1 MSYQIIVLLQLSSKL
16 FCLNLSWLL
25 TSVHLSGNP
34 TSHHCILALL
44 EIVDSTG
51 CWYTGYKAK
60 LISLPVYQETFCTKI
75 AHCQP
80 QKTTKDAVAVQVR
93 DYSPTFCQEL
103 WLWTVCQTHL
113 SLVQASMS
121 SEPHF
126 KLAVIK
132 NKTRNILLTW
142 QWLHQGAK
150 NFTKWFPH
158 ATCSSKVS
166 SDKSIKPSAITSVS
180 WTDWKCKPIQVV

>member
-60 LISLPVYQETFCTKI
+60 LISLPVHQETFCTK
-75 AHCQP
+75 P
-80 QKTTKDAVAVQVR
+80 MGLL
-93 DYSPTFCQEL
+93 F
-103 WLWTVCQTHL
+103 
-113 SLVQASMS
+113 
-121 SEPHF
+121 
-126 KLAVIK
+126 
-132 NKTRNILLTW
+132 ILLTVNHRKPL
-142 QWLHQGAK
+142 QMQLLSKSGITVQRSAK
-150 NFTKWFPH
+150 NCDCGRSVKHICHWFKLL
-158 ATCSSKVS
+158 CLVN
-166 SDKSIKPSAITSVS
+166 
-180 WTDWKCKPIQVV
+180 PISNLLS

>member
-1 MSYQIIVLLQLSSKL
+1 MSYQMIVLLQLSSKL

-25 TSVHLSGNP
+25 PSVNLSGNP

-60 LISLPVYQETFCTKI
+60 LISSYQKTFCTKPMGLLFI
-75 AHCQP
+75 LLTVNHRKPP
-80 QKTTKDAVAVQVR
+80 Q
-93 DYSPTFCQEL
+93 
-103 WLWTVCQTHL
+103 
-113 SLVQASMS
+113 
-121 SEPHF
+121 
-126 KLAVIK
+126 K

-150 NFTKWFPH
+150 NFTKWFPN

-166 SDKSIKPSAITSVS
+166 SVKSIKPSAITSLS
-180 WTDWKCKPIQVV
+180 WTDWKCKPIQVVYNYKFI